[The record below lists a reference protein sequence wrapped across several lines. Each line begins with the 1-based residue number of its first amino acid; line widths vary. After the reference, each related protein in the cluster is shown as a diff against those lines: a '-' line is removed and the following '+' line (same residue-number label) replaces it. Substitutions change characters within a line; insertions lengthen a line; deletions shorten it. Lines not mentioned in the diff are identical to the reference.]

1 MQLLQ
6 DLLPLSVKSFI
17 AFLLPTTVYL
27 LLIFTV
33 SSIPDNG
40 NGPAIIRHTPEIV
53 KNLAHIPL
61 YAGLT
66 ILFSELIQRMGVSW
80 RRAILIAAASAL
92 LYGITDEWHQS
103 FVPGRFA
110 SVTDVLLDGV
120 GIGLAAWWI
129 R

>member
-1 MQLLQ
+1 
-6 DLLPLSVKSFI
+6 VKARSYSAI
-17 AFLLPTTVYL
+17 LLPTTIYL

-40 NGPAIIRHTPEIV
+40 NAPDIIRIAPPII
-53 KNLAHIPL
+53 KNLAHILL

-66 ILFSELIQRMGVSW
+66 ILFSELVQRMGVSW
-80 RRAILIAAASAL
+80 RRAIVIAAASAL

-103 FVPGRFA
+103 FVPGRLA

-120 GIGLAAWWI
+120 GISLAAWWI
-129 R
+129 W